1 MEVKKT
7 FNEMVAE
14 DSLDELLEA
23 TMKLCSYKLQVN
35 NIKLPTYIGKEDVV
49 QDAMIKVFKAYRK
62 FDPSKSSANT
72 YFTRIIDRVII
83 DHIRRAK
90 SQPSLQWAN
99 ASVDELG
106 STIIDLITGNISAI
120 EDLEQVTRYTNTI
133 KQAQIPVNDN
143 YREEHLIIDVQL
155 DLKNILSDR
164 EAKIFKFKYEGYT
177 LQEIADKLGVSRPTV
192 AKDWLRVREVLME
205 LLI

>member
-23 TMKLCSYKLQVN
+23 TRKLCNYKLQAN

-83 DHIRRAK
+83 DHIRRSK
-90 SQPSLQWAN
+90 SQLSLQWAN

-120 EDLEQVTRYTNTI
+120 EDLEQVTRYTDTI

>member
-23 TMKLCSYKLQVN
+23 TRKLCNYKLQAN
-35 NIKLPTYIGKEDVV
+35 NIKLPTYIGKEDVM

-83 DHIRRAK
+83 DHIRRSK

-106 STIIDLITGNISAI
+106 ATIIDLTTGNISVAK
-120 EDLEQVTRYTNTI
+120 DLEQGTRRANII
-133 KQAQIPVNDN
+133 KQVQKPVNDA
-143 YREEHLIIDVQL
+143 YREEHLTIDVQL

-164 EAKIFKFKYEGYT
+164 EIKIFKFKYEGYT